1 MREKPAG
8 LAESDLVTALRSGW
22 GIETV
27 TIDYLP
33 VGAGSYHWSVTEP
46 SGRSWFVKVDRDDPD
61 LRRSL
66 ATALALHRAGLD
78 FVVAPV
84 PALDGEV
91 SHTLPHD
98 STSAAPQSL
107 PRDSTDAA
115 SQSLPHD
122 STGTA
127 SRSLPHD
134 STGAATQ
141 SLPRDSTGAP
151 SHSLRHDYTVAVFPL
166 LDGAAGHF
174 GPHPLADI
182 SEMSEMLGALHRTTP
197 AVATLA
203 PRTDL
208 RLIGRT
214 DLETALGDLDHPW
227 TSGPHAEPARALLRH
242 HATRV
247 HDWLTEF
254 DHLAGVVRDTAADW
268 VVTHGEPHPGNVL
281 RTPSGLRLIDWTTVQ
296 IAPPERDFWM
306 LTDMFGTTPTGAGR
320 SPATAFYRL
329 GWILADVAAYTTDLR
344 TPHQDDADSAAALT
358 YLAANLDS

>member
-1 MREKPAG
+1 MLAVREKPAG

-182 SEMSEMLGALHRTTP
+182 SEMSEMLGALHRTTRLSRPSPP
-197 AVATLA
+197 APTCASSAAPTWRPPWATS
-203 PRTDL
+203 T
-208 RLIGRT
+208 
-214 DLETALGDLDHPW
+214 
-227 TSGPHAEPARALLRH
+227 
-242 HATRV
+242 
-247 HDWLTEF
+247 
-254 DHLAGVVRDTAADW
+254 
-268 VVTHGEPHPGNVL
+268 THGPVA
-281 RTPSGLRLIDWTTVQ
+281 RTPNPP
-296 IAPPERDFWM
+296 APSSA
-306 LTDMFGTTPTGAGR
+306 TTPPASTTG
-320 SPATAFYRL
+320 
-329 GWILADVAAYTTDLR
+329 
-344 TPHQDDADSAAALT
+344 
-358 YLAANLDS
+358 